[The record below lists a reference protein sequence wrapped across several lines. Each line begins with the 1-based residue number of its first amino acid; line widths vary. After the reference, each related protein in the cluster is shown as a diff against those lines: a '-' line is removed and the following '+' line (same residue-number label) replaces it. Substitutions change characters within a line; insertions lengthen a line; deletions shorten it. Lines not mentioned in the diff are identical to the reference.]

1 MGLGNWMRVI
11 RVRQESRVT
20 SRWLEEW
27 WCHSPREGTEEDG
40 EVSDS
45 LNLSCLW
52 DTEMKMS
59 SKQLGS
65 QILSFKEGLGIG
77 N

>member
-1 MGLGNWMRVI
+1 MGLGSWMRVI

-20 SRWLEEW
+20 SRCLHER

-52 DTEMKMS
+52 DPEMKMS

-65 QILSFKEGLGIG
+65 QILSFKERLGIG